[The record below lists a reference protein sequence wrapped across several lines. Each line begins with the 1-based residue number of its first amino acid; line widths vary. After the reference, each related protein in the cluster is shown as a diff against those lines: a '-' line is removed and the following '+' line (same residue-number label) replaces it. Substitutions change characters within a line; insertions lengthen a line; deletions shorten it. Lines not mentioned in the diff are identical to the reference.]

1 MNLAHLHLLLN
12 HLPVVGTILGLGL
25 LIFAIW
31 RRSNDLKRAAL
42 GVLVISALT
51 AIPTYLTG
59 EPAEGAVKELIGNPK
74 QYIEPHE
81 EVAGIALG
89 GILVL
94 GVTALVALIWFRGER
109 SVPSWFVVIA
119 LIGSLVVTGLL
130 GWTANLGGQIHH
142 SEIRPSSSPQTQTQ
156 RDHD

>member
-1 MNLAHLHLLLN
+1 MNPAHLHLLLN
-12 HLPVVGTILGLGL
+12 HLPVVGTVCGLGL
-25 LIFAIW
+25 LVFALR

-59 EPAEGAVKELIGNPK
+59 EPAEGAIKELIGNSK
-74 QYIEPHE
+74 QFVEPHE
-81 EVAGIALG
+81 EAAGIALG

-94 GVTALVALIWFRGER
+94 GAIALVGLVWFRGER
-109 SVPSWFVVIA
+109 LVPSWFATTV
-119 LIGSLVVTGLL
+119 LLGSLIVAGLL

-142 SEIRPSSSPQTQTQ
+142 SEIRPSSSSQTQIP

>member
-1 MNLAHLHLLLN
+1 MNLTHLHLLLN
-12 HLPVVGTILGLGL
+12 HLPVVGTICGLGL
-25 LIFAIW
+25 LIFALR
-31 RRSNDLKRAAL
+31 RRSNDLTRAAL

-59 EPAEGAVKELIGNPK
+59 EPAEGAIKELIGNSK
-74 QYIEPHE
+74 QFVEPHQE
-81 EVAGIALG
+81 AAGIALG

-94 GVTALVALIWFRGER
+94 GAIALVGLVWFRGER
-109 SVPSWFVVIA
+109 LVPSWFATTV
-119 LIGSLVVTGLL
+119 LLGSLIVAGLL

-142 SEIRPSSSPQTQTQ
+142 SEIRPSSSSQTQIP